1 MASNKMPQ
9 LASLTIGTR
18 LHDDTT
24 KVVIASEH
32 RPRGALVVGQ
42 PGLGKSNLLLRM
54 GVQDA
59 AANYSMVRVDPH
71 DGTDQFLRHCPP
83 HRRKDIV
90 LISLVQEGSVPIW
103 PLMNVAD
110 RAEEIQVVADHMADA
125 WRAMSGEQSV
135 GPRAEEIIL
144 NSLLLVAG
152 GDGDELLTPEELQ
165 TVLIERSY
173 QLALMH
179 HSELRDDYWPLHLF
193 WHTKLGQLSPQDW
206 QNAAWST
213 TNKIA
218 PIVGNPWLRRATA
231 GVAPI
236 TDPDLKKADPSILD
250 DERLRRVIWV
260 RDGVVLAML
269 QDGSNVDTYR
279 VDVGDS
285 MERWLIDASAGT
297 SVRGQAFP
305 GGLEATFAVEVPDTQ
320 DPALQK
326 PGAAELA
333 QYGLHVERYV
343 ARRRRRRAWSRRVEF
358 DFSRRGVEAREVID
372 VADLL
377 DDGKIILVEIPEI
390 YGNTVTQTIGT
401 FVLLAT
407 VLRGIRSLALPPHR
421 RIPAAIYI
429 DEAEQFMS
437 KSMDTAFAQLR
448 KAGVAL
454 TLSVQRLGQLGAEHA
469 TLRRAIVDTVGTLV
483 TLGPGLGEI
492 VDISQLLGIPEADL
506 QNLERGQGY
515 MSGLSEN
522 WAREKPVPF
531 HYAEMPPA
539 PSDTSADLRELSAA
553 RYTQTVEQAEM
564 GHQSR
569 IGAIKKVIAEGDML
583 VAASKPPRG
592 GKNKAGGTSGSGPAP
607 AHDGD
612 VPLPD
617 EEDAASDVPTW

>member
-1 MASNKMPQ
+1 MASATVPQ

-18 LHDDTT
+18 LHDDSTD
-24 KVVIASEH
+24 VVIASEH

-71 DGTDQFLRHCPP
+71 DGTDQFLLHCPP
-83 HRRKDIV
+83 HRHKDIV
-90 LISLVQEGSVPIW
+90 LISLVQEETVPIW

-110 RAEEIQVVADHMADA
+110 RPEEIQVVADHMADA
-125 WRAMSGEQSV
+125 WRAMSGEQSI

-144 NSLLLVAG
+144 MSLLLVAG
-152 GDGDELLTPEELQ
+152 GGGDELFTPEELQ
-165 TVLIERSY
+165 TVLIERAY
-173 QLALMH
+173 QLALMAQ
-179 HSELRDDYWPLHLF
+179 SRLRDDYWPLHLF
-193 WHTKLGQLSPQDW
+193 WHSKLSQISPQDW

-213 TNKIA
+213 TNKLD

-236 TDPDLKKADPSILD
+236 TDPDLRKAGPAILD
-250 DERLRRVIWV
+250 DKRLRRVIWV

-269 QDGSNVDTYR
+269 EDGDDVATYR
-279 VDVGDS
+279 VDVGNS
-285 MERWLIDASAGT
+285 MERWLIDASAGV
-297 SVRGQAFP
+297 SVRSRAFP
-305 GGLEATFAVEVPDTQ
+305 AGLEAKFPVEVPDTQ
-320 DPALQK
+320 DPALQQ
-326 PGAAELA
+326 PSAAEIA
-333 QYGLHVERYV
+333 QYGLHVARYV

-390 YGNTVTQTIGT
+390 YGGTVTQTIGT

-421 RIPAAIYI
+421 RIPASIYI

-492 VDISQLLGIPEADL
+492 ADISQLLGIPEDDL
-506 QNLERGQGY
+506 RTLERGQGY
-515 MSGLSEN
+515 ISGLGAN
-522 WAREKPVPF
+522 WAREKPVAF

-539 PSDTSADLRELSAA
+539 PTETSADLRAMSAA
-553 RYTQTVEQAEM
+553 RYTQTVDQAEM
-564 GHQSR
+564 GHRAR
-569 IGAIKKVIAEGDML
+569 IAAIEKVVQEGESLM
-583 VAASKPPRG
+583 AASKPQRTSKKPDAAPRPDP
-592 GKNKAGGTSGSGPAP
+592 AGNPGA
-607 AHDGD
+607 A
-612 VPLPD
+612 PLPD
-617 EEDAASDVPTW
+617 EADAASDVPTW